1 MANVINGIKI
11 NDTMYDLNLST
22 LGEQTSINF
31 KSSTN
36 DTVYE
41 MCISGDG
48 DIKLYD
54 TENPYKA
61 NKDIWKAEGVNSNG
75 DATANS
81 NFPCYWKSNNELG
94 GSYISNLFRINS
106 CYFGGLHKDIDPNCI
121 ASHNYV
127 ELGNALDYDIKL
139 NGVFLL
145 YLGYDEQKWKYVAL
159 KGKIPAHGTYLIRG
173 AQCGSYGDNKINV
186 KEYDIIWI
194 DPDTN
199 EPIKFNDL
207 GGGLYLVLANEEGK
221 IYDNDVND
229 FVEPSALSV
238 TNKYNPSTTHTAS
251 QMTMIGYID
260 LCGIYTG
267 TTTADKRLICETTPL
282 IVNSPSKMKRCVLFR
297 KYGLDS
303 GTATVL
309 KNTDKRS
316 TTAFWTYCDF
326 DKFDTDAVPY
336 YSEEVKQ
343 ALSPKPSFN
352 PKTFGSWHTRFD
364 KHKPNCINIT
374 LGKQG
379 TDTGSG
385 DAVRC
390 FNWISYGCYDE
401 YIEYKKNSDSTWN
414 QKYSISKT
422 GTHPYTTEYSG
433 DNVVETFINQY
444 DRLRWDTISGDNV
457 TTHKAIIRNLSA
469 GEYVFRVKRY
479 NDPSYV
485 SEDIKFVIKTDT
497 QANTGFN
504 VIHHSD
510 QQGFSYEEYACWQK
524 TAYLISKQH
533 PNIDFTINTGDMSQ
547 SGNREFEWIE
557 YYRGKRHFGYGIP
570 EMPIIGNNDLG
581 CSEMWRLANGTAN
594 GTYPYY
600 HAKINSMTIWLYYCF
615 DLDADNTCIFE
626 YKSAKGFVEDYIG
639 INAIKDDNWDV
650 SKPLKYFV
658 PSLYSFNYGKFH
670 FIMLNSEFAT
680 NAQSFALIYNNT
692 ELTSDIINEYVNE
705 FKGNVYYNIYKWLE
719 KDYSLYGSGKY
730 NLVAAHEIPF
740 CIVKTGAEKGTDYT
754 GNEVTDSN
762 KLIASPR
769 LTTNTSKLNID
780 FSPYI
785 TTSPTNFAADTSDKD
800 TKYKGGCCFTEFFDN
815 NNIKLVIGGHK
826 HTLSISVPTK
836 ENVTRGDSGRIV
848 DPTNPLLENL
858 NYDSTNKIVINDK
871 PGYTT
876 YLMEQATGYK
886 LTSNKDVPGK
896 YLKWNYMYYETTA
909 KGKCANGQQVPM
921 YDVMTF
927 TGNEGTILCEP
938 HQTENVYIISPSVKA
953 FEINTNNLLNASV
966 KPVTLSGTA
975 GQHSRKVEG
984 SPTGLDNEPVKYK
997 IKY

>member
-11 NDTMYDLNLST
+11 NNTMYDLNLST

-31 KSSTN
+31 KSSNN
-36 DTVYE
+36 DNVYE

-54 TENPYKA
+54 TENPYKD
-61 NKDIWKAEGVNSNG
+61 NIERWKAEGVDSGGN
-75 DATANS
+75 ATANS

-94 GSYISNLFRINS
+94 GSFISNLFRINS
-106 CYFGGLHKDIDPNCI
+106 CYFGGLQQDIDPNCI

-139 NGVFLL
+139 NGVFLF

-207 GGGLYLVLANEEGK
+207 GGGFYLVLANAEGK
-221 IYDNDVND
+221 IFDNAVND
-229 FVEPSALSV
+229 FVEPSALSI
-238 TNKYNPSTTHTAS
+238 TNKYNSSTTHTAAS
-251 QMTMIGYID
+251 MSMFGYID
-260 LCGIYTG
+260 LCGIYAG
-267 TTTADKRLICETTPL
+267 TTAADKQIINEAKPL
-282 IVNSPSKMKRCVLFR
+282 IVNSPSKMKRCILFR

-309 KNTDKRS
+309 KNTNKRS
-316 TTAFWTYCDF
+316 TATFWTYCDF

-343 ALSPKPSFN
+343 ALAPKPSFN
-352 PKTFGSWHTRFD
+352 PKTFGSWHTRFN
-364 KHKPNCINIT
+364 KTRPNCINIT

-401 YIEYKKNSDSTWN
+401 YIEYKKTTDSVWK

-422 GTHPYTTEYSG
+422 GTHPYNTEYSG

-485 SEDIKFVIKTDT
+485 SEDINFVIKTDT
-497 QANTGFN
+497 QANTGFT

-510 QQGFSYEEYACWQK
+510 QQGFSYEEYSCWQK
-524 TAYLISKQH
+524 TAYLISQQH

-557 YYRGKRHFGYGIP
+557 YYRGKRHFGYGVP

-615 DLDADNTCIFE
+615 DLDAENSCIFE
-626 YKSAKGFVEDYIG
+626 YKSSNGFVEDYIG
-639 INAIKDDNWDV
+639 INAIKDADWNA

-692 ELTSDIINEYVNE
+692 ELNTDVINTYVEE

-719 KDYSLYGSGKY
+719 KDYELYGSGKC

-740 CIVKTGAEKGTDYT
+740 CIVKTGAGSGTDYD
-754 GNEVTDSN
+754 GNEVTDTKN
-762 KLIASPR
+762 LIASPR
-769 LTTNTSKLNID
+769 STTNTSKLNID

-785 TTSPTNFAADTSDKD
+785 TTSPTTYASDTPDKD

-836 ENVTRGDSGRIV
+836 ENVTYTGTERKV
-848 DPTNPLLENL
+848 VAATPLLGNL
-858 NYDSTNKIVINDK
+858 NYDSTNKIIINDT
-871 PGYTT
+871 PNYTT

-896 YLKWNYMYYETTA
+896 YLKWNYAYYETTSA
-909 KGKCANGQQVPM
+909 GKCANGQQVPM

-927 TGNEGTILCEP
+927 NGNDSTILCEP

-953 FEINTNNLLNASV
+953 FEINTNNLSNASV
-966 KPVTLSGTA
+966 KPITLSGTA
-975 GQHSRKVEG
+975 GQHSKKVTG
-984 SPTGLDNEPVKYK
+984 SPNLDNEPIKYK

>member
-36 DTVYE
+36 DNVYE

-54 TENPYKA
+54 TENPYKD
-61 NKDIWKAEGVNSNG
+61 NIERWKAEGVDSG
-75 DATANS
+75 GSATANS

-94 GSYISNLFRINS
+94 GSFISNLFRINS
-106 CYFGGLHKDIDPNCI
+106 CYFGGLQQDIDPNCI

-139 NGVFLL
+139 NGVFLF

-186 KEYDIIWI
+186 KEYDIEWI
-194 DPDTN
+194 DSDTN

-207 GGGLYLVLANEEGK
+207 GGGFYLALANAEGK
-221 IYDNDVND
+221 IFDNDVND
-229 FVEPSALSV
+229 FVVPSALSA
-238 TNKYNPSTTHTAS
+238 TNKYNSKTTHTAAS
-251 QMTMIGYID
+251 MSMFGYID
-260 LCGIYTG
+260 LCGIYAG
-267 TTTADKRLICETTPL
+267 TTAADKQIINEAKPL
-282 IVNSPSKMKRCVLFR
+282 IVNSPSKMKRCILFR

-316 TTAFWTYCDF
+316 TATFWTYCDF

-343 ALSPKPSFN
+343 ALAPKPSFD
-352 PKTFGSWHTRFD
+352 PKTFGSWHTRFN
-364 KHKPNCINIT
+364 KTRPNCINIT

-401 YIEYKKNSDSTWN
+401 YIEYKKTTDSTWK

-497 QANTGFN
+497 QANTGFT

-510 QQGFSYEEYACWQK
+510 QQGFSYEEYSCWQK
-524 TAYLISKQH
+524 TAYLISQQH

-615 DLDADNTCIFE
+615 DLDAENSCIFE
-626 YKSAKGFVEDYIG
+626 YKSGNGFVEDYIG
-639 INAIKDDNWDV
+639 INAIKDADWNA

-692 ELTSDIINEYVNE
+692 ELNADAINSYVEE

-719 KDYSLYGSGKY
+719 KDYELYGSGKC

-740 CIVKTGAEKGTDYT
+740 CIVKTGAGSGTDYD
-754 GNEVTDSN
+754 GKDVTDTKN
-762 KLIASPR
+762 LIASPR
-769 LTTNTSKLNID
+769 STTNTSKLNID

-785 TTSPTNFAADTSDKD
+785 TTSPTTYANDAPDKD

-826 HTLSISVPTK
+826 HTFSISVPTK
-836 ENVTRGDSGRIV
+836 ENITYSGTERNV
-848 DPTNPLLENL
+848 VPATPLLGNL

-871 PGYTT
+871 ANYTT

-896 YLKWNYMYYETTA
+896 YLKWNYAYYETTSG
-909 KGKCANGQQVPM
+909 GKCANGQQVPM

-927 TGNEGTILCEP
+927 NGNDNTILCEP
-938 HQTENVYIISPSVKA
+938 HQTENVYIITPSVKA
-953 FEINTNNLLNASV
+953 FEINTNNLSNASV
-966 KPVTLSGTA
+966 KPITLSGTA
-975 GQHSRKVEG
+975 GQHSKKVTG
-984 SPTGLDNEPVKYK
+984 SPNLDNEPIKYK

>member
-139 NGVFLL
+139 NGVFLF

-207 GGGLYLVLANEEGK
+207 GGGFYLVLANEVGK

-479 NDPSYV
+479 NDPLYV

-785 TTSPTNFAADTSDKD
+785 TTSPTTFAADTSDEA

-848 DPTNPLLENL
+848 DPSNPLLENL

-896 YLKWNYMYYETTA
+896 YLKWNYMYYETTT

-927 TGNEGTILCEP
+927 TGNDGTILCEP
-938 HQTENVYIISPSVKA
+938 YQTENVYIISPSVKA

>member
-316 TTAFWTYCDF
+316 TATFWTYCDF
-326 DKFDTDAVPY
+326 DRYDTDAVPY

-692 ELTSDIINEYVNE
+692 ELTSDIINEYVIE